1 MFAFQQRNHPYL
13 YRFHPQFILMGGITY
28 SETGFIRNL
37 MYVLQINLLV
47 TEESIKP
54 KNKCKRY
61 SEFSCG
67 ASDD

>member
-1 MFAFQQRNHPYL
+1 
-13 YRFHPQFILMGGITY
+13 MGGITY

>member
-54 KNKCKRY
+54 KTFRSY

-67 ASDD
+67 ASDN